1 MQGCVELS
9 SVASR
14 FGAIG
19 GALSTGCDRLIH
31 PSVVDEAV
39 RAGQARL
46 IASLL
51 CGPFALGISAWAL
64 VPAENGLAFTLALV
78 CASFGLAWTGVLVI
92 AMSGR
97 TALVGRLALAAAT
110 IAVAAIV
117 VVGGGL
123 GSPVASL
130 LLALPV
136 EAMLVSRRRSAG
148 FWGAGCAAAA
158 VLLTSLLPLQA
169 GQAVAWHW
177 LLPVGYAATV
187 WLRMSDWARQ
197 ETQAVETPRWP
208 ELEQAID
215 GALLRFSA
223 NGDLIDASESVQQ
236 ALGVEPHLLLGQGL
250 FERVHLTDRIGYM
263 TALSEL
269 RDTAGRRRVE
279 LRLRTLVADMA
290 GNVETYGDFAL
301 ELSKSDAT
309 SQIVG
314 ILGGIEEK
322 VALRRKVAEAKEA
335 NERLDQAKGRFLATV
350 SHELRTPLNSIIG
363 FSDMLMHEM
372 FGSFRDPRQ
381 KEYVDIIRQ
390 SGNHLLAVVN
400 SILDVSKIEA
410 GTYSTSFEPFPLREV
425 IDSCSSMLSVQ
436 ADAKSIKL
444 MTAIASEVGE
454 VRADK
459 RAIQQILINLVSNA
473 VKFTPEGGSVTIGA
487 RRFGGRIH
495 LWVSD
500 TGIGIAEHDLDRLG
514 EPFAQVQNAY
524 NRQFEGTGLGLS
536 LVKGLVTLHEGTMS
550 IESALGEG
558 TTVTVTLPIDGPK
571 DLTGG
576 DQGGDVVPITR
587 LRSKED
593 GYGPLRKAG

>member
-1 MQGCVELS
+1 MS

-19 GALSTGCDRLIH
+19 GALATGCDRLIH
-31 PSVVDEAV
+31 PSVTDDAE
-39 RAGQARL
+39 RAEQARL
-46 IASLL
+46 IATLI
-51 CGPFALGISAWAL
+51 CGPFALGVAAWAL
-64 VPAENGLAFTLALV
+64 VPAESGLASTIALV
-78 CASFGLAWTGVLVI
+78 CAGFGLAWTGVLAIV
-92 AMSGR
+92 MSGR
-97 TALVGRLALAAAT
+97 TVLTARLALVTAT
-110 IAVAAIV
+110 FAVAAMVAIA
-117 VVGGGL
+117 GGL
-123 GSPVASL
+123 SSPVAAL

-136 EAMLVSRRRSAG
+136 EAVLADRKRSSAV
-148 FWGAGCAAAA
+148 WGIGCAAAA
-158 VLLTSLLPLQA
+158 VLVYPFLPLQA
-169 GQAVAWHW
+169 GQVAAWHW
-177 LLPVGYAATV
+177 LLPLGYAATV
-187 WLRMSDWARQ
+187 WLRIRGMAQ
-197 ETQAVETPRWP
+197 QGEQTAETPRWP
-208 ELEQAID
+208 ELERAID
-215 GALLRFSA
+215 RALLRFSA
-223 NGDLIDASESVQQ
+223 GGDVIDASEGIAKS
-236 ALGVEPHLLLGQGL
+236 LGIEPELVMGQGL
-250 FERVHLTDRIGYM
+250 FERIHVTDRIGYM

-279 LRLRTLVADMA
+279 LRLRTVTADTS
-290 GNVETYGDFAL
+290 GDVETYGDFAL

-335 NERLDQAKGRFLATV
+335 NDRLDLAKGRFLATV

-425 IDSCSSMLSVQ
+425 VNSCTSMLSVQ
-436 ADAKSIKL
+436 ADAKAIKL
-444 MTAIASEVGE
+444 TTAIASEVGE
-454 VRADK
+454 LRADR
-459 RAIQQILINLVSNA
+459 RAVQQILINLVSNA
-473 VKFTPEGGSVTIGA
+473 LKFTPDGGSVTVGA
-487 RRFGGRIH
+487 RRLGARIH
-495 LWVSD
+495 LWVRD
-500 TGIGIAEHDLDRLG
+500 TGIGIAEDDLDRLG
-514 EPFAQVQNAY
+514 EPFTQIQNAY

-536 LVKGLVTLHEGTMS
+536 LVKGLVKLHDGTMS

-571 DLTGG
+571 DVSGIG
-576 DQGGDVVPITR
+576 HSGAVVPITR
-587 LRSKED
+587 PRSKED
-593 GYGPLRKAG
+593 GYGPLRKTG

>member
-1 MQGCVELS
+1 M
-9 SVASR
+9 
-14 FGAIG
+14 
-19 GALSTGCDRLIH
+19 STGCDRLIH
-31 PSVVDEAV
+31 PSVTDDAV
-39 RAGQARL
+39 RAGQSRL

-51 CGPFALGISAWAL
+51 CGPFAVGISAWAL
-64 VPAENGLAFTLALV
+64 MPAESGIALTLALV
-78 CASFGLAWTGVLVI
+78 CASFGLAWTGILVI

-97 TALVGRLALAAAT
+97 SAFVAHLALVAAT
-110 IAVAAIV
+110 ITVAAII

-123 GSPVASL
+123 GSPVAAL

-136 EAMLVSRRRSAG
+136 EALLVSRKRPAG
-148 FWGAGCAAAA
+148 FWGMGCAAATV
-158 VLLTSLLPLQA
+158 VLVPVLPLQA
-169 GQAVAWHW
+169 GQAAVWHW
-177 LLPVGYAATV
+177 LLPLGYAATV
-187 WLRMSDWARQ
+187 WFRMSDWTQQ
-197 ETQAVETPRWP
+197 EQQAVEAPRWP
-208 ELEQAID
+208 ELERAID
-215 GALLRFSA
+215 GALLRISA
-223 NGDLIDASESVQQ
+223 NGDVTDASETVMQ
-236 ALGVEPHLLLGQGL
+236 ALGVEPDLLLGQGL
-250 FERVHLTDRIGYM
+250 FDRIHLADRIGYM

-279 LRLRTLVADMA
+279 LRLRTAAVDPLAD
-290 GNVETYGDFAL
+290 VETYADFAL

-309 SQIVG
+309 SETVG

-322 VALRRKVAEAKEA
+322 VALRRKVAEAREA
-335 NERLDQAKGRFLATV
+335 NDRLDLAKGRFLATV

-410 GTYSTSFEPFPLREV
+410 GTYSTSIEPFALREV

-436 ADAKSIKL
+436 ADAKAIKL
-444 MTAIASEVGE
+444 TTAIASEVGE
-454 VRADK
+454 VRADR

-473 VKFTPEGGSVTIGA
+473 VKFTLDGGSVTIGA

-500 TGIGIAEHDLDRLG
+500 TGIGIAEHDLERLG
-514 EPFAQVQNAY
+514 EPFTQVQNAY
-524 NRQFEGTGLGLS
+524 NRQFEGAGLGLS
-536 LVKGLVTLHEGTMS
+536 LVKGLVALHEGTMS

-558 TTVTVTLPIDGPK
+558 TTVTVTLPIDGPT
-571 DLTGG
+571 DVPVG
-576 DQGGDVVPITR
+576 DHGGDVVPITR
-587 LRSKED
+587 LRSRED
-593 GYGPLRKAG
+593 GYGPLRKTG